1 MIVCL
6 EIDMGIGRGIQNHC
20 LLSLPWSFFFFFKN
34 CTAAEIV
41 WVLWDCQTIIRLREE
56 FFWGGFYCFQLENP
70 SQSTHPTTHQ
80 HKTTCTPSPAPLLC
94 PEVIRKQESTRREA
108 PWRDKATFQPH
119 KQPNEDHFCYGY
131 VSPYGV
137 CIFFLFLA
145 GSALDFLNV
154 QKKNVESH
162 FSVVFL
168 SFLRLS
174 GASVAL
180 VCSV

>member
-20 LLSLPWSFFFFFKN
+20 LLSFPWSFFFKN

-41 WVLWDCQTIIRLREE
+41 WILWDCQTTIRLCEE
-56 FFWGGFYCFQLENP
+56 FFWGGFYCVQLENP
-70 SQSTHPTTHQ
+70 SQLTHPPTHQ
-80 HKTTCTPSPAPLLC
+80 HKTTCPPSPAPLLC
-94 PEVIRKQESTRREA
+94 PEVLRKQESTRREA
-108 PWRDKATFQPH
+108 PWGDKAMFQQH
-119 KQPNEDHFCYGY
+119 KRPSEDHLCYGH
-131 VSPYGV
+131 VSLYGV
-137 CIFFLFLA
+137 SIFFLFLG
-145 GSALDFLNV
+145 GSALDFLHV
-154 QKKNVESH
+154 QKKNVELH

>member
-6 EIDMGIGRGIQNHC
+6 EIDMGIRTGIQDHC
-20 LLSLPWSFFFFFKN
+20 LLSFPLSFFFFFKN

-41 WVLWDCQTIIRLREE
+41 WVLWDCQTIIWLHEE

-70 SQSTHPTTHQ
+70 SQPTHPTTHQ
-80 HKTTCTPSPAPLLC
+80 HKTTCPPSPAPLLC

-108 PWRDKATFQPH
+108 PWRYKATFQPH
-119 KQPNEDHFCYGY
+119 KQPDEDHFCYGH
-131 VSPYGV
+131 VSLYGV
-137 CIFFLFLA
+137 SIFFLFLA
-145 GSALDFLNV
+145 GSALNFLNV

-162 FSVVFL
+162 FSVVSL